1 MQNGAVSLEIVSKL
15 FFKTKHTLTTLFAI
29 PFLGTYPEKFK
40 TYSHTHTQNI
50 CTRKTDKD
58 WKYPRCLSISE
69 WNIVIQQQEEM
80 RCSQA
85 TKRNGGH

>member
-40 TYSHTHTQNI
+40 TYSHTHTKHMHKKN
-50 CTRKTDKD
+50 
-58 WKYPRCLSISE
+58 
-69 WNIVIQQQEEM
+69 
-80 RCSQA
+80 
-85 TKRNGGH
+85 